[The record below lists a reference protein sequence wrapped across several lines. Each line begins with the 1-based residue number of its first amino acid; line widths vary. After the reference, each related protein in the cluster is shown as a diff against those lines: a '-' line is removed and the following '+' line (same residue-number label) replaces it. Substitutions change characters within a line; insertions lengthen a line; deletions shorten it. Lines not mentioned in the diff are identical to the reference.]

1 MILFKNVK
9 WKNFLSTGNVFTEV
23 FLDKSANTLVVGE
36 NGSGKSTMLDALC
49 FCLFSKP
56 FRKISKPQLVN
67 TINQKDCVVEV
78 KFSIGSNNYRIVR
91 GHAPRKME
99 IYLNDRELKPDAH
112 IKDQQDY
119 LEKNILKL
127 NWHSF
132 TQIVILGNASFTP
145 FMQLTSMN
153 RREIIEDLLDIKIF
167 TAMNMLLREK
177 LNSNKN
183 NITDLKYKIEVEE
196 EKLSMHR
203 KNVEKLKTSNK
214 EKIDNINEEIKK
226 CERSI
231 AEIELGLEKKYKL
244 LDELKNKV
252 KDEDIIKNKLN
263 TIKDIESKYEE
274 RLRKLR
280 KRINFYQENDHCP
293 TCEQQID
300 ETIKTK
306 KIETNSKKIEEIRNA
321 SDKLDKELEKYNTKL
336 LDMIE
341 VNKKI
346 TSYDMEIATD
356 GQEVSSITSY
366 VVKLNK
372 DLRLESKEGKDV
384 KDELSLIKKIQSKVN
399 SLNERRSEL
408 LHSKEVFDLAST
420 LLKDSGIKTHII
432 KQYVPII
439 NRLVNKYLATM
450 EFFVNFELDENFN
463 EVIKSRHRDEFS
475 YSSFSEGEKMRI
487 DLALMLTWRA
497 IAKMKN
503 SANTNL
509 LILDEVFDA
518 SLDNDGCDAF
528 LKLLYDLGN
537 NSNVFVISH
546 KGDILQDK
554 FLSVIKFEK
563 HKNFSRIAS

>member
-1 MILFKNVK
+1 
-9 WKNFLSTGNVFTEV
+9 
-23 FLDKSANTLVVGE
+23 
-36 NGSGKSTMLDALC
+36 
-49 FCLFSKP
+49 
-56 FRKISKPQLVN
+56 
-67 TINQKDCVVEV
+67 
-78 KFSIGSNNYRIVR
+78 
-91 GHAPRKME
+91 
-99 IYLNDRELKPDAH
+99 
-112 IKDQQDY
+112 
-119 LEKNILKL
+119 
-127 NWHSF
+127 
-132 TQIVILGNASFTP
+132 
-145 FMQLTSMN
+145 
-153 RREIIEDLLDIKIF
+153 
-167 TAMNMLLREK
+167 
-177 LNSNKN
+177 
-183 NITDLKYKIEVEE
+183 
-196 EKLSMHR
+196 
-203 KNVEKLKTSNK
+203 
-214 EKIDNINEEIKK
+214 
-226 CERSI
+226 
-231 AEIELGLEKKYKL
+231 YKL
-244 LDELKNKV
+244 LDDLKNKV
-252 KDEDIIKNKLN
+252 KDEDIVKNKLN

-306 KIETNSKKIEEIRNA
+306 KIDTNSKKIDEIRNA

-399 SLNERRSEL
+399 GLNERRSDL

-528 LKLLYDLGN
+528 LKLLY
-537 NSNVFVISH
+537 
-546 KGDILQDK
+546 
-554 FLSVIKFEK
+554 
-563 HKNFSRIAS
+563 